1 MKIKLVCE
9 KVKQMGKLYF
19 EKVVNEDDQKKLYF
33 ASYLRTDF
41 VERSLVVTLDN
52 DDIVKSIY
60 FSSYDFGSA
69 EWVNEHGIVDG
80 RLWES
85 DDQAGAA
92 TYLTRRYTVRMANGP
107 ATGSFA
113 HEKIVPDVLD
123 NLVDRDFAEIII
135 QMITG
140 KSSSIKIDYRNMVF
154 LENVN

>member
-1 MKIKLVCE
+1 MKIILACK

-19 EKVVNEDDQKKLYF
+19 EKVVNEDDQNKLYF
-33 ASYLRTDF
+33 TSYLRTDF

>member
-1 MKIKLVCE
+1 MVLNVLIQVKL
-9 KVKQMGKLYF
+9 MGKIYF
-19 EKVVNEDDQKKLYF
+19 EKVVHEDNKHKLYF
-33 ASYLRTDF
+33 TSYLRSDF
-41 VERSLVVTLDN
+41 VERSLVVTLND
-52 DDIVKSIY
+52 DDIVQSIY
-60 FSSYDFGSA
+60 FSSYDFGSS
-69 EWVNEHGIVDG
+69 EWINEHGIVNS

-85 DDQAGAA
+85 DDQAGEP

-135 QMITG
+135 QMITR
-140 KSSSIKIDYRNMVF
+140 KNTSNKIDYRNMVF